1 MVHPDLQL
9 VDILSAHPISQFL
22 DRFRRPSA
30 IFFKHIEQRARSC
43 QLPSNGTAAGTV
55 SCVVQ
60 HGIPQNLIMMSRLAR
75 SFRAGDIEIRRS
87 GLNCAL
93 TPADEVM
100 TTRKDFRIN
109 LNGQWSNI
117 APRW

>member
-30 IFFKHIEQRARSC
+30 ILFKHIEQRARSC

-60 HGIPQNLIMMSRLAR
+60 HGIPQNLIMMSLWRAVFAR
-75 SFRAGDIEIRRS
+75 VILKFAGRD
-87 GLNCAL
+87 
-93 TPADEVM
+93 
-100 TTRKDFRIN
+100 
-109 LNGQWSNI
+109 
-117 APRW
+117 